1 MISNVVAM
9 FTQKLGL
16 RIARFPRSFTEP
28 LSDIYIVLVTGKFL
42 PPSWMDRWDV
52 GHARSRPPPS
62 LRFTDTFSPLLI
74 EAYQD
79 LRLYSLVSVS
89 GRERKSDFPLFR
101 GREREKAR
109 ERDLF
114 LGRRKEG
121 TFSRRKI
128 FQITRVIIISRF
140 EAAKWVELKR
150 GQSLNNIWYSFGCT
164 NWNEYAKARGRLLSG
179 GRKVDVSRSRI
190 L

>member
-1 MISNVVAM
+1 M
-9 FTQKLGL
+9 
-16 RIARFPRSFTEP
+16 
-28 LSDIYIVLVTGKFL
+28 
-42 PPSWMDRWDV
+42 

-79 LRLYSLVSVS
+79 PRLYSLVSVS

-121 TFSRRKI
+121 TFPRRKI

-140 EAAKWVELKR
+140 EAAK
-150 GQSLNNIWYSFGCT
+150 
-164 NWNEYAKARGRLLSG
+164 
-179 GRKVDVSRSRI
+179 
-190 L
+190 

>member
-1 MISNVVAM
+1 MISDVVAM

-52 GHARSRPPPS
+52 GHARSRPPPF

-79 LRLYSLVSVS
+79 PRLYSLVSVS
-89 GRERKSDFPLFR
+89 GRERKSDFPPYSKEGKR
-101 GREREKAR
+101 KSERERSLSWSE
-109 ERDLF
+109 E
-114 LGRRKEG
+114 GRNFPSSKDFPDYASDNY
-121 TFSRRKI
+121 FSI
-128 FQITRVIIISRF
+128 
-140 EAAKWVELKR
+140 R
-150 GQSLNNIWYSFGCT
+150 GG
-164 NWNEYAKARGRLLSG
+164 EM
-179 GRKVDVSRSRI
+179 SRI
-190 L
+190 KTRPVVE